1 MTENNMYVKH
11 IKYRNIDIATICDN
25 IYKVTTHRLDADNN
39 IYYTII
45 EEFDNINDVKDYID
59 AKIIIDKYM
68 R

>member
-11 IKYRNIDIATICDN
+11 IKYKNIDITIICDN
-25 IYKVTTHRLDADNN
+25 IYKVTTHRLDIDKN

-45 EEFDNINDVKDYID
+45 EEFDNINDAKDYID

-68 R
+68 G